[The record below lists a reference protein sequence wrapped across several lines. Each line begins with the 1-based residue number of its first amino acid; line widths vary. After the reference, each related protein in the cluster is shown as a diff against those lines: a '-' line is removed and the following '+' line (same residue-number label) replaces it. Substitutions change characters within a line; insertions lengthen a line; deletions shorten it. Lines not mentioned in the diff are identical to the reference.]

1 MINKPIPEKTIALP
15 FSVDYYG
22 NVTISTQQ
30 NKIWADRVRAV
41 VGTMHSERVMRPEM
55 GTSIQT
61 MLVDTADMVIDNVE
75 REIERVFAI
84 QLPLLTLDEVTVVLD
99 DYTQILTANIVYSLP
114 NEEEATEVIGIANIP
129 KNKPLNEENL

>member
-1 MINKPIPEKTIALP
+1 MINKPIAEKTIALP

-30 NKIWADRVRAV
+30 NKIWADRVRSII
-41 VGTMHSERVMRPEM
+41 GTMYSERVMHPEL
-55 GTSIQT
+55 GTNVPN
-61 MLVDTADMVIDNVE
+61 MLWDTSDMVIDNIE
-75 REIERVFAI
+75 REIERVFLT

-99 DYTQILTANIVYSLP
+99 DYTQIITANIVYSLP
-114 NEEEATEVIGIANIP
+114 NEEEATEVIGLANLS